1 MCIPQASWPSLRQ
14 TTQETYDFQRVNLPI
29 DATETL
35 ANPWA
40 LAVVA
45 RKGLPT
51 KYHPELENIAL
62 EFAAAA
68 IL

>member
-1 MCIPQASWPSLRQ
+1 MRCKVIDFKPGTAGFR
-14 TTQETYDFQRVNLPI
+14 TYDFQRVNLPI